1 MIRKSL
7 LLATLIGGI
16 WASLSPAPASASISP
31 RFPQC
36 AAIDADL
43 RRLQSQISEFD
54 SQLVQ
59 LDQSAWRFGE
69 GVKVGIKTTSLIRDF
84 DRRLKKLA
92 DRLTPYQ
99 SVPHVRTA
107 ARHLK
112 KNVERLQNQIAKVRK
127 KADKFERD
135 VLKPARQRVKDLRQT
150 IAGGRIKLATLR
162 RDIGV
167 YRHSLSQATEIAATH
182 RQLHQTLEFTA
193 SQHRRSVDQT
203 VDAIERLGQQSRLIT
218 SSFQKIDS
226 VFAAFATVHQSV
238 QQSGDKMKASEELIG
253 RIDDVI
259 SKPIRIK
266 NPITR
271 KTKSFSV
278 REILEKPQAIAGII
292 LKPLNKIVDKLLD
305 PLLRKLKLEIPTP
318 KGLTE
323 LSRQLD
329 EATRISRNAEQSL
342 QMLESSLVERLQS
355 AIKTLAFQTQQ
366 TQKMVRQRPPTPAPI
381 GRPISRP
388 EKPVSRPEKTV
399 QPDPPSTP
407 PKQTPAADMPAMFL
421 GF

>member
-1 MIRKSL
+1 MIRKSPL
-7 LLATLIGGI
+7 IVTLICGL
-16 WASLSPAPASASISP
+16 WASLSPAPAFASISP

-69 GVKVGIKTTSLIRDF
+69 GIKVGIKTTSLIRDF

-112 KNVERLQNQIAKVRK
+112 KNVERLQSQIAKVRK
-127 KADKFERD
+127 KADKFEAD
-135 VLKPARQRVKDLRQT
+135 VLKPARQRVKNLRQT
-150 IAGGRIKLATLR
+150 ISGGRIKLATLR

-193 SQHRRSVDQT
+193 SQHRRSIDQT
-203 VDAIERLGQQSRLIT
+203 VDAIERLGHQSRLIT
-218 SSFQKIDS
+218 SSFQKIDG

-238 QQSGDKMKASEELIG
+238 QQSGDKMKASEELVG

-259 SKPIRIK
+259 TKPIRIK

-278 REILEKPQAIAGII
+278 REILEKPQDIAGII

-305 PLLRKLKLEIPTP
+305 PLLSKLKLEIPSP

-329 EATRISRNAEQSL
+329 EATRISRTAEQPL
-342 QMLESSLVERLQS
+342 KMIESSLIKRLQS
-355 AIKTLAFQTQQ
+355 AIKTLTFQTQQ
-366 TQKMVRQRPPTPAPI
+366 TQKIVRQLPPTPAPI
-381 GRPISRP
+381 GQ
-388 EKPVSRPEKTV
+388 PVSRPEKTV
-399 QPDPPSTP
+399 RPDPPSTP